1 MSRKEI
7 YVCDCCGKEIPVI
20 KKKDIFGTE
29 REYLQSGHL
38 EALHS
43 VGKKFINIWS

>member
-1 MSRKEI
+1 MSRREI
-7 YVCDCCGKEIPVI
+7 YVCDCYGKEIPVV
-20 KKKDIFGTE
+20 KRKDIFGIE

-43 VGKKFINIWS
+43 VGKNLSML